1 MALKDHILKLAD
13 GVSKCQE
20 NAKSLAQVIFRG
32 LDDIA
37 DNLPDSPGGGSTVEV
52 TQVLESG
59 TKIATIT
66 VDNTPTDLFAP
77 SPTEPTDVD
86 VTQIVSTGT
95 KIATITVDN
104 VPTDLYA
111 PAGSASHIYSTTEQV
126 IGKWIDNKDLYEVT
140 VSMDN
145 PTAGSSGSCTYIEV
159 PYSVN
164 FIDYGELENVS
175 VYDSNDQRWYHLPF
189 QRIQSTE
196 SINVQAMALS
206 TGGYA
211 LTIHWITAGNTYN
224 ITKIRYTIHYTKSS

>member
-66 VDNTPTDLFAP
+66 VDNTHTDLFAP

-95 KIATITVDN
+95 KIATITVDD

-126 IGKWIDNKDLYEVT
+126 IGKWIDNNDLYEVT
-140 VSMDN
+140 VSADN
-145 PTAGSSGSCTYIEV
+145 PTAQTTGSSTYIEV

-164 FIDYGELENVS
+164 FIDYAELESIS
-175 VYDSNDQRWYHLPF
+175 VYDSNDQRWYYLPY

-196 SINVQAMALS
+196 NLNIQAMAKDDGS
-206 TGGYA
+206 YTV
-211 LTIHWITAGNTYN
+211 TVHWITAGNSYS
-224 ITKIRYTIHYTKSS
+224 ISKIRYTIHYTKSS